1 MKKLVMAIVLT
12 TVLTVASFA
21 QTDKAGKFGIG
32 IDDVNSP
39 NLAVKYF
46 FSDKV
51 ASEFLVGFNL
61 YSPGG
66 DAPAGYTKV
75 TGTDFRVG
83 LSLLYHFSAGDF
95 SPYVGVDGLFET
107 NKTGGFYSIEPDAKN
122 SVQAN
127 LVIGGEYFIAK
138 QFSVGLK
145 EKLGVDIKLSRDVPK
160 EETDL
165 YMNTSTV
172 VTARFYFN

>member
-1 MKKLVMAIVLT
+1 MKKYLYTLVLT
-12 TVLTVASFA
+12 ALLASASFA
-21 QTDKAGKFGIG
+21 QTDKTGKFGIG

-46 FSDKV
+46 FNDKI
-51 ASEFLVGFNL
+51 ATEFLVGFNL

-66 DAPAGYTKV
+66 DTPYGETKV

-107 NKTGGFYSIEPDAKN
+107 NKTGGFYTVEPDAKN
-122 SVQAN
+122 SVQAD
-127 LVIGGEYFIAK
+127 LVLGGEYFIAK

-145 EKLGVDIKLSRDVPK
+145 EKIGFDIKLSRDIPK
-160 EETDL
+160 EDSDF